1 MDYQAG
7 HIYEFEVVKEFG
19 DQEDFFR
26 FRVPGAGEGRLPKL
40 RFQRR
45 EALPDTLPC
54 RVKYVN
60 NGVPV
65 LSHYMP
71 RYVKRFYSQGAMHG
85 REFDFKVLSVPSRP
99 GDPYVLEDPYGM
111 RFNLRDDNGSPL
123 TEGQTVQCHFT
134 KLTDTFFN
142 IERCRAEMRLP
153 FISAGDLLEKIG
165 IRGALAGA
173 VLRALSS
180 EPALAEASEEL
191 SHSNPRWILTAL
203 QAAVDSLAQWFID
216 AGIRRHHR
224 FFRAVLGV
232 IRRCALYLIEDSRFL
247 RNRPEGQRRELQ
259 SRITALVEALEPYTR
274 TLKVFEAGGEVEFVE
289 DIMNR
294 LRESGYLYHPAHRFS
309 VLMLILRTSPELVNE
324 YLGRIFDTIM
334 EWDLS
339 TWTTEPF
346 RSAFVG
352 QFEIYIR
359 HASEQ
364 LRRLPQAETEQEKD
378 LLEKIVTA
386 VALQTLIG
394 GEDDPVRNRRN
405 RSLLYRSIALLRPV
419 AADTLLDKAFLTV
432 NGVRMPIEYR
442 YDHIR
447 QPLMLMTRAMVP
459 PAATDAPGTAASFTS
474 GNVSVTVGPDGVSLR
489 RTDEQTDTAAV
500 PAGFFDW
507 KLASPQ
513 VYLDN
518 IQAPAASKMSNL
530 EAHRR
535 LWSDIETAL
544 FEQRT
549 AAAPEVRERRKA
561 DTGDEVLIVIDPDEI
576 EGGDNPVWRARIDD
590 DGYLP
595 ASGTISRSDIVEFFL
610 KGIDIDYNRKTARE
624 AFIDDDGSPRHFVA
638 KVTAVDTDGT
648 YRFSMTEDIAGQRS
662 EILDFNSTYHAV
674 ITQALAHE
682 YRTISETGYG
692 FYLQRE
698 HGVPAYPPGTVV
710 EFRLLDIS
718 SPTHMVGT
726 ICDRAVTGIKVEKI
740 TAFKSLM
747 DSICVAPTSI
757 ASPVAESVDLSDAAD
772 QTLDR
777 DALREIIEIFRFK
790 ALSCSS
796 ILTAYD
802 YLLFARML
810 ALTAGDAAVADN
822 LRLHAS
828 LLRLH
833 QFYAANSRIDA
844 DELENYRAE
853 VSGNPLLEMMF
864 HRLETVSWLGK
875 PEYCGQLW
883 ATANESRN
891 NLENTLARLVLSYNM
906 LLETE
911 PDDSPVARGLKT
923 KIAGLLGVNY
933 ERTNLKSYGRENQF
947 VEFKS
952 SIVYPARKSK
962 TDKVEADP
970 ERQQRVILKIIA
982 SFMNSSGG
990 TLYIGVNDASR
1001 CEAGLF
1007 DDKEYYKHRK
1017 ARIGT
1022 HSFDMKTADNFCVFL
1037 ENLVRDTWGSLVA
1050 GSVQIGMDE
1059 DATREVIVVEVKPR
1073 ITPVRLDDKVYVRRS
1088 SSSVALTAD
1097 EQAEF
1102 EAERGALE
1110 QQRREETRAAVTK
1123 TQAADV
1129 PPAVAVADTTPADAA
1144 AAPASGEARKTL
1156 ATSGWRP
1163 NVLHSYEDG
1172 FTSPAGYIYM
1182 SDDDTV
1188 TYSSQDLY
1196 KDTEPGCR
1204 LALAFS
1210 ADEAAGYLLLVYA
1223 DYRVLKV
1230 PVAEIVEKGDNR
1242 PAPMRHDRPLLY
1254 ADIVSPSQALLT
1266 VITDSRGNLYRRV
1279 TPVADIS
1286 AGHLNG
1292 TPERLA
1298 EIPSTSNI
1306 EACETVDESAM
1317 PYFAQAMK
1325 SRLSARQAGQALK
1338 CSISAP
1344 HAIETI
1350 KSELTAC
1357 APH

>member
-1 MDYQAG
+1 MNYQAG
-7 HIYEFEVVKEFG
+7 HIYEFEVIKEFG
-19 DQEDFFR
+19 DREDFFR
-26 FRVPGAGEGRLPKL
+26 LRVPGAGEGRLPKL
-40 RFQRR
+40 RFQRQ

-60 NGVPV
+60 AGVPV

-85 REFDFKVLSVPSRP
+85 REFDFKVLAVPSRP
-99 GDPYVLEDPYGM
+99 GDPYVLEDRYGM

-123 TEGQTVQCHFT
+123 SEDQTVQCHFT

-153 FISAGDLLEKIG
+153 FISGSDLLEKIG
-165 IRGALAGA
+165 TGGILAGSVLKALAGA
-173 VLRALSS
+173 PS
-180 EPALAEASEEL
+180 LAEASEEL
-191 SHSNPRWILTAL
+191 SHANPRWILTAL

-216 AGIRRHHR
+216 SDIKRHHR

-232 IRRCALYLIEDSRFL
+232 IRRCALYLIEYSRFL

-259 SRITALVEALEPYTR
+259 SRITSLVEALEPYTR

-289 DIMNR
+289 DIMKR

-309 VLMLILRTSPELVNE
+309 VLMLILRTSPELVNK

-364 LRRLPQAETEQEKD
+364 LRRLPQAESEDEKD
-378 LLEKIVTA
+378 LLAKIVTA

-394 GEDDPVRNRRN
+394 GDDDPVRSRRN

-419 AADTLLDKAFLTV
+419 AADTLLDKAFLAV
-432 NGVRMPIEYR
+432 NGVRMPLEYR

-474 GNVSVTVGPDGVSLR
+474 GCVSATVGPDGVSLR
-489 RTDEQTDTAAV
+489 RTDEQTEATAL
-500 PAGFFDW
+500 PAGMFDW

-513 VYLDN
+513 IYLDN
-518 IQAPAASKMSNL
+518 IQLPTASKLSNL

-544 FEQRT
+544 FEQRA

-561 DTGDEVLIVIDPDEI
+561 EKGDEVLIVIDPDEI

-610 KGIDIDYNRKTARE
+610 KGIDIEYNRKLARE
-624 AFIDDDGSPRHFVA
+624 AFVDDDGSPRHFVA
-638 KVTAVDTDGT
+638 KITGTGPDGSC
-648 YRFSMTEDIAGQRS
+648 RFSMSEDIAGQRS
-662 EILDFNSTYHAV
+662 EILDFNLTYNAV

-692 FYLQRE
+692 FYLQRDP
-698 HGVPAYPPGTVV
+698 GMPSYPPGTVV

-718 SPTHMVGT
+718 SPTHMIGT
-726 ICDRAVTGIKVEKI
+726 ICDRADAGVKVEKI

-747 DSICVAPTSI
+747 DSICVAP
-757 ASPVAESVDLSDAAD
+757 ASMSAPEAVELSDDAD

-777 DALREIIEIFRFK
+777 DALHEIIEIFRFK
-790 ALSCSS
+790 ALSSSS

-810 ALTAGDAAVADN
+810 ALTAGYAAEADN

-844 DELENYRAE
+844 DELENYRSE
-853 VSGNPLLEMMF
+853 VSGSPLLEMMF

-875 PEYCGQLW
+875 PEYCPQLW
-883 ATANESRN
+883 DTVNRSSN

-906 LLETE
+906 LSETE

-1017 ARIGT
+1017 ARIGSHT
-1022 HSFDMKTADNFCVFL
+1022 FDMKTADNFCVFL

-1073 ITPVRLDDKVYVRRS
+1073 SMPVRLDDKVYVRRS
-1088 SSSVALTAD
+1088 SSSVALTPD

-1110 QQRREETRAAVTK
+1110 QQRREETRAAIAKSPAPVAQPTGTVTLPAQTSADPAAEK
-1123 TQAADV
+1123 TEKV
-1129 PPAVAVADTTPADAA
+1129 P
-1144 AAPASGEARKTL
+1144 
-1156 ATSGWRP
+1156 TSGWRP

-1172 FTSPAGYIYM
+1172 FSTPSGYLYL
-1182 SDDDTV
+1182 SDNSL
-1188 TYSSQDLY
+1188 TYSPQDLY
-1196 KDTEPGCR
+1196 KDNEPGCR
-1204 LALAFS
+1204 AALAFS
-1210 ADEAAGYLLLVYA
+1210 SEEAGGYLLLVYA
-1223 DYRVLKV
+1223 DSRALKV
-1230 PVAEIVEKGDNR
+1230 PLDEIVEKGDNR
-1242 PAPMRHDRPLLY
+1242 PLSMYHDSRLAY
-1254 ADIVSPSQALLT
+1254 ATIVTQPQGLLT
-1266 VITDSRGNLYRRV
+1266 IFTDSRGNIYRRV
-1279 TPVADIS
+1279 TPVSEIS
-1286 AGHLNG
+1286 PGHLNG
-1292 TPERLA
+1292 KPERLA

-1306 EACETVDESAM
+1306 EACETVDETAM
-1317 PYFAQAMK
+1317 SYFAP
-1325 SRLSARQAGQALK
+1325 ALK
-1338 CSISAP
+1338 SKFSVRQMGQPLRCSIAEP
-1344 HAIETI
+1344 HATETI
-1350 KSELTAC
+1350 KSELAAC